1 MEALDHRLIE
11 NQTQLGKHVSDIEE
25 LPRRD
30 HPHAAWL
37 MVQFGADTA
46 DESETTAHRFRDWL
60 VEEKGYAAE
69 RIKLMYAQQEGGHSG
84 DLWEVREGGLGA
96 TAFPPDG
103 EDHWPGW
110 EDSAVPP
117 ESVGDYLRQLQALYD
132 KYGYHGAFYGHF
144 GQGCIHSRI
153 NFDLRT
159 AQGIR
164 TYRAF
169 MEEAADLC
177 MSYGGSLSGE
187 HGDGQQRAELL
198 GKQYGEELLE
208 AMREFKRIW
217 DPEWLMNPG
226 KVIDAYRMDEHLKL
240 GVDYNPPASR
250 GRFAYAQDRGDF
262 AHAAVRCVG
271 IGKCRVPDAESVMC
285 PSYMA
290 TREEE
295 HSTRGR
301 ARMLFEMLQGEVI
314 TDGWQ
319 STEVYDALDL
329 CLSCKGCTSDCPV
342 QVDMPTYKAEFLHHH
357 YKSARRW
364 RPRHAYAFGLI
375 DQAARVGSTIPASP
389 IS

>member
-69 RIKLMYAQQEGGHSG
+69 RIKVMYAQQEGGHSG

-103 EDHWPGW
+103 DDHWPGW

-117 ESVGDYLRQLQALYD
+117 ESVGDYLRQT
-132 KYGYHGAFYGHF
+132 
-144 GQGCIHSRI
+144 CRRCMTS
-153 NFDLRT
+153 T
-159 AQGIR
+159 AITGRSTATSGRAASIRGSISTCEPPRGSR

-187 HGDGQQRAELL
+187 HGDGQTA
-198 GKQYGEELLE
+198 
-208 AMREFKRIW
+208 
-217 DPEWLMNPG
+217 
-226 KVIDAYRMDEHLKL
+226 
-240 GVDYNPPASR
+240 
-250 GRFAYAQDRGDF
+250 
-262 AHAAVRCVG
+262 
-271 IGKCRVPDAESVMC
+271 CRVS
-285 PSYMA
+285 
-290 TREEE
+290 
-295 HSTRGR
+295 
-301 ARMLFEMLQGEVI
+301 GETV
-314 TDGWQ
+314 
-319 STEVYDALDL
+319 
-329 CLSCKGCTSDCPV
+329 
-342 QVDMPTYKAEFLHHH
+342 
-357 YKSARRW
+357 
-364 RPRHAYAFGLI
+364 RP
-375 DQAARVGSTIPASP
+375 
-389 IS
+389 